1 MESIITASISAAA
14 TLIVCMI
21 NNRYQR
27 KRDERAHEAKNE
39 QQKANLTASLEEIIA
54 NQEKARETEK
64 EKQQEDLTAHLEEII
79 ANQDD
84 ATSRISNEIKML
96 KYQMSEF
103 AKHVEKHN
111 NVIERTYELE
121 KRTEIQEEKIK
132 VANHRLEDLEKAV
145 G

>member
-1 MESIITASISAAA
+1 MESIITAGISAAA
-14 TLIVCMI
+14 TLIVCML
-21 NNRYQR
+21 NNRYQH
-27 KRDERAHEAKNE
+27 KRDERAREAKNE
-39 QQKANLTASLEEIIA
+39 QQKA
-54 NQEKARETEK
+54 
-64 EKQQEDLTAHLEEII
+64 DLTAHLQEII

-84 ATSRISNEIKML
+84 ATSRISNEIEML
-96 KYQMSEF
+96 KYQLSEL

-121 KRTEIQEEKIK
+121 KRTELQEEKIK